1 MKRDRGRRKS
11 AKRTRGGAG
20 RKAAARKGRGAK
32 PILEESALV
41 KATAKAAA
49 SIKTSLREEP
59 AMLAEAVLKEAEQ
72 IGMLLAD
79 QDEEEDPEPHE
90 EEEDETY
97 LRERQ
102 AASRPRSRPSPTIVR
117 KPAEGSGRRGTAVRR
132 DAGSS
137 EASAASVTEPGATHL
152 FPRNL
157 KVRYP
162 VAVRAHGIWIEDSA
176 GRKYLDGCGGA
187 VVCSIGHGVPE
198 IAEVMTS
205 QARRLAFA
213 HSSQFVTRETM
224 GLAGRIAAL
233 SPGR

>member
-1 MKRDRGRRKS
+1 MKRDRERRKGARRARNGSGRKS
-11 AKRTRGGAG
+11 A
-20 RKAAARKGRGAK
+20 ARKRASK

-59 AMLAEAVLKEAEQ
+59 AILAEAVLKEAEQ

-79 QDEEEDPEPHE
+79 QDDEDDPEPHE

-97 LRERQ
+97 LHERQ

-117 KPAEGSGRRGTAVRR
+117 KPAESPGRGSGLRR
-132 DAGSS
+132 DEDSS
-137 EASAASVTEPGATHL
+137 EASPDATHL

-157 KVRYP
+157 KTRYP

-187 VVCSIGHGVPE
+187 VVCPSGHGVPD
-198 IAEVMTS
+198 IAEAMTS

-224 GLAGRIAAL
+224 GLAGRIK
-233 SPGR
+233 